1 MMDSRQHGSHFDHTI
16 GTLYKMAGGA
26 TGTTLGLVS
35 GYRKPVLTKQQRLQ
49 QEFEAPWLRLL
60 RSFSVDVEDLAGAE
74 AALEFLQRRL
84 DRLDSDARVSKQQ
97 SEAHQTA
104 LDAAE
109 TENNAVKQQLIQLQQ
124 NFEAWRADVESKL
137 TTQVA
142 ALQALLRNETA
153 AKQAALAS
161 LDQQQHASMA
171 HQAAFDCERKAK
183 EEAHTAV
190 AAAEEAAA
198 CDKAALAE
206 LSAANRKLHE
216 ALIASQGEKQAAV
229 ARLESERKA
238 NEAVLADE
246 QKGKEEAQAALAL
259 QSLANQKLQKA
270 LSASQKERQAAVA
283 QLASERKAIEA
294 VLAEEQKDKKEAQA
308 QLASERKAH
317 KVFLADEQ
325 KGKKVVQ
332 ASLQNAQEGA
342 KRISAAKC
350 ALEQEVKRMAQSALA
365 REAKLKQDSSTA
377 TESLKAALTEAKTA
391 KQTAVANFLAE
402 SNARSRDQV
411 EHAERVLKLG
421 SVMDKKDDHV
431 ASLQHMV
438 VYYRDRCG
446 MTPKQGS
453 VYDAP
458 DPDEEYPLQDPM
470 FVMGEEVPSDEQDH
484 YMELARQCVDNRWD
498 PINAWDRW
506 LPQLPLVESLGEGLR
521 RPANNNEWLPFPQ
534 IEFARPRVMYGEPVG
549 RGAQGVVFPGRRG
562 KSQTTSIAIKVFEN
576 TPKALF
582 DQEWSQLVAAQALNT
597 NVVRL
602 IRDMHPLWDSSA
614 RRGYMFL
621 KFAQGG
627 DLEGWLVKA
636 RESAGIGFP
645 PCAHECIPYTP
656 PQQAQVVSM
665 IRDLFQGLR
674 HLHSLNIVHNDV
686 KPHNCLLQHQDNF
699 LKLADLANSVR
710 LETGLPGA
718 QFEVAP
724 EGTEAY
730 MAPERLAV
738 WSPEMCLPQKG
749 RKYTAQ
755 EVFAGDVWAGGITA
769 FKLLLGRPYTLPTCS
784 PACFYLEGDAQQM
797 TRALQRHKRGLCQQ
811 DVLLQHVT
819 QVWGRD
825 AMDLLAATL
834 HYEPAE
840 RCTAAQALSL
850 PFLAQ
855 TNLE

>member
-1 MMDSRQHGSHFDHTI
+1 MI
-16 GTLYKMAGGA
+16 LWPVGGA
-26 TGTTLGLVS
+26 TGTTLGL
-35 GYRKPVLTKQQRLQ
+35 
-49 QEFEAPWLRLL
+49 
-60 RSFSVDVEDLAGAE
+60 
-74 AALEFLQRRL
+74 RRL

-534 IEFARPRVMYGEPVG
+534 IEFARPRVMY
-549 RGAQGVVFPGRRG
+549 
-562 KSQTTSIAIKVFEN
+562 
-576 TPKALF
+576 
-582 DQEWSQLVAAQALNT
+582 AQALNT

>member
-1 MMDSRQHGSHFDHTI
+1 MDASQGNIAH
-16 GTLYKMAGGA
+16 
-26 TGTTLGLVS
+26 
-35 GYRKPVLTKQQRLQ
+35 QRL
-49 QEFEAPWLRLL
+49 
-60 RSFSVDVEDLAGAE
+60 
-74 AALEFLQRRL
+74 
-84 DRLDSDARVSKQQ
+84 SKQK

-142 ALQALLRNETA
+142 ALQDAKANLTHQLHNLNEAYTA
-153 AKQAALAS
+153 T
-161 LDQQQHASMA
+161 
-171 HQAAFDCERKAK
+171 QAAFDCERKAK

-190 AAAEEAAA
+190 AAADEAAA
-198 CDKAALAE
+198 CDKATLAE
-206 LSAANRKLHE
+206 LRVANRT
-216 ALIASQGEKQAAV
+216 LIASQGEKQAAV
-229 ARLESERKA
+229 ARPESERKA

-259 QSLANQKLQKA
+259 QVLANQKLQKA

-283 QLASERKAIEA
+283 QLASERKANEA
-294 VLAEEQKDKKEAQA
+294 VLAEEQKGKREAQA

-317 KVFLADEQ
+317 QVVLADEQ
-325 KGKKVVQ
+325 NGKKVVQ

-350 ALEQEVKRMAQSALA
+350 ALEHEVKRVAQAALA

-377 TESLKAALTEAKTA
+377 AESLKAALTEAKTA
-391 KQTAVANFLAE
+391 KQTAVANFHAE
-402 SNARSRDQV
+402 SDARSMDQV

-431 ASLQHMV
+431 ALLQHMV

-446 MTPKQGS
+446 MTPKQGC

-534 IEFARPRVMYGEPVG
+534 IEFARPRVMY
-549 RGAQGVVFPGRRG
+549 
-562 KSQTTSIAIKVFEN
+562 
-576 TPKALF
+576 
-582 DQEWSQLVAAQALNT
+582 AQALNT

-602 IRDMHPLWDSSA
+602 IRDMRPLWDSSA

-621 KFAQGG
+621 EFAQGG

-674 HLHSLNIVHNDV
+674 HLHALNIVHNDV
-686 KPHNCLLQHQDNF
+686 KPHNCLLKHQDNF

-730 MAPERLAV
+730 MAPEQLAV

-769 FKLLLGRPYTLPTCS
+769 FRLLLGRPYTLPTCS

-855 TNLE
+855 IWSELVDNSLSAASQTVPPCNRV